1 MGPALSTSASSRP
14 IGRLGIASPAM
25 PSTSGPTAKTAT
37 ASSVKHSGLESL
49 DHDEDEE
56 LFSEPDEGVEM
67 IDLQSVQRLDWT
79 APESLR
85 RIRKAE
91 TQGKQERHEEMG
103 TDNLTN
109 RSDELHLAADT
120 DFQEDPILELQTQ
133 SLFSIQF
140 PTPFPTFSPAP
151 DLCSQGVV
159 NPKHDGMSR
168 KVTFALDT
176 KPPTVP
182 TPSTSSTT
190 GTEQPS
196 ESKASEAVDG
206 VIGQLELYRNGTI
219 RIRMP
224 NGILFDMK
232 SATQLA
238 FQEQAVILNRAD
250 NRLTVLG
257 EIDKRYVVSP
267 DVDALLVA
275 MDVADRSVGV
285 AEIEEGLIA
294 MDTT

>member
-1 MGPALSTSASSRP
+1 
-14 IGRLGIASPAM
+14 
-25 PSTSGPTAKTAT
+25 
-37 ASSVKHSGLESL
+37 
-49 DHDEDEE
+49 
-56 LFSEPDEGVEM
+56 
-67 IDLQSVQRLDWT
+67 
-79 APESLR
+79 
-85 RIRKAE
+85 
-91 TQGKQERHEEMG
+91 MG

-151 DLCSQGVV
+151 DLGSQ
-159 NPKHDGMSR
+159 
-168 KVTFALDT
+168 DT

-196 ESKASEAVDG
+196 ESKASGTVDG